1 MLRSVDSSGKNS
13 LHSLEPRTVVCYD
26 RSGGARDI
34 ATHKIPTPPSGPIQH
49 STPLGTLSLH
59 AELQSQ
65 QATQGKDRSSHRDRP
80 HVVLDRYSTGYW
92 TADRT
97 STRLHC
103 MADTTNEWDRKDDAS
118 TRGSS
123 SPSNSANSNRSRST
137 RGRTRSQRRIQEQ
150 TVNQLLDQDL
160 DQWDQWVRIS

>member
-1 MLRSVDSSGKNS
+1 MLS
-13 LHSLEPRTVVCYD
+13 CYD

-34 ATHKIPTPPSGPIQH
+34 ATHKIPTPPSGPITAIQH

-97 STRLHC
+97 STRLDC

-118 TRGSS
+118 TRGGST
-123 SPSNSANSNRSRST
+123 PSNSANSNRSRST
-137 RGRTRSQRRIQEQ
+137 RGRTRSQRRMQEQ